1 MHEKGMSSLDE
12 KITRND
18 NSTLRSI
25 ILHPWGVWQKLHSTP
40 KFKSVAW
47 WENEKQF
54 KTAERR
60 NT

>member
-1 MHEKGMSSLDE
+1 MSSLDE

-40 KFKSVAW
+40 KFKSVA
-47 WENEKQF
+47 
-54 KTAERR
+54 
-60 NT
+60 